1 MWVFRCGTRK
11 EARSFLSVL
20 DKRFN
25 SMRKVGKYSLLVLVW
40 LLLAIILLTIVTGLL
55 IQTRPVKNRL
65 AVLAEN
71 KASELVNGKIS
82 VGEIDGNFFTSLV
95 LKNVLWM
102 NGSDTLAFI
111 EEVNAGYRLRPLLRN
126 ELLIQN
132 VQISK
137 PYFYLK
143 QNSDSTWNVQNLVE
157 PEESTKT
164 SGESSGS
171 LNLKIAN
178 FEIFE
183 GRLKINAFDTIIP
196 REVNHLNVKLSFG
209 YSQDKQNIELN
220 TLSFNT
226 LKPSLILEQLSLKAQ
241 RNQQEIQLRNLYVKT
256 AQNQLEGEA
265 DYNPDTLLNASARLK
280 SEPLHLNEFE
290 FFIPGFTL
298 PATPTLDVKTEIK
311 NGAFNAGIIIA
322 DGNQKVNLTIRSQ
335 NFAAFLN
342 KPSANRLKYQVNGVL
357 QNIDLAHW
365 LGDPQLKYLVNG
377 QLEIEG
383 EGTDP
388 KTANVELDAD
398 FRDIIIHEKPV
409 DKLQATLN
417 LYNGNLDGKVEGEGN
432 FGVVNITPEIRN
444 LQNNPA
450 YRMEVVAQHFNVAEI
465 TGNDTLQSDINL
477 SAKVEGQG
485 FDPQKISAGASV
497 RFSESRFQQMILDT
511 LFTQV
516 QYRGKNI
523 QIDSLWAE
531 TESTVLAVSGNYNL
545 NGASDIMLHAQFSGL
560 EEWAQFITAEKIF
573 AEGEVNARL
582 KGVPDS
588 LDLEAKVDLKN
599 ILYDDLAAEK
609 LLVNASSQIT
619 SSDTVAHAQISAENF
634 RTGKLVIDS
643 ANFELDYL
651 ADSLFVDGRAEGED
665 VKTQLAAGVSLGK
678 QLRITMQ
685 NWNTDYKNQHFSLQ
699 NPPAVF
705 ELDSTHYKISN
716 FKLVSNDSDTAQF
729 ITANGIIS
737 RTGEEDF
744 QLELANINIQQLLE
758 MFQIEFEA
766 SGILD
771 VNAELKGTAGNPLLN
786 ADFIVNQAILN
797 EYKFTNFSGN
807 IGSQNNKLN
816 AEVSIVP
823 LDGGKLELKGEFPML
838 AKLDSMKFDFDTQD
852 SLQATL
858 AVERFPLAILQQIE
872 IAREIKGFLEGTVEV
887 GGTLESPDPSGN
899 FHLVEASLKV
909 PEYGINY
916 ENIAFN
922 LQFLP
927 EAVRL
932 DSFFIKSE
940 DGTMKAS
947 GTIDFN
953 NAFYKGDVSE
963 SEINVEFKNFNPVN
977 HRQFNMQLSGDAN
990 LKGKK
995 GDVVFG
1001 GNLTVP
1007 ESELYLPA
1015 IFNMMGKY
1023 SVPEIPASVLM
1034 REMQKNELYRDSLA
1048 FQSDTLQTDS
1058 FNFSY
1063 LDDFTGTLNLKIPK
1077 NSWVKNK
1084 DMHIEISGDLELRKN
1099 EDFFE
1104 LFGSVD
1110 VVRGQYDLLG
1120 KTFIIDEGTISF
1132 QGGEELQPRI
1142 DITASYSF
1150 RNPDR
1155 AEQELTVQVSG
1166 TAEEPAVNFNLD
1178 GASVSEGDALS
1189 YILFGR
1195 SMDELSID
1203 QQQNVEGAGSLAGTA
1218 AAAILSSQITD
1229 LLGEKLD
1236 VDYIEIKSNGD
1247 FDNATV
1253 VVGKYITNDL
1263 FVSYEQRFGETREKE
1278 MAKYEVKLE
1287 YELFRFLFLQ
1297 LNNSSNDSG
1306 FDVIFK
1312 LNSK

>member
-1 MWVFRCGTRK
+1 
-11 EARSFLSVL
+11 
-20 DKRFN
+20 
-25 SMRKVGKYSLLVLVW
+25 MRKVGKYSLLVLVW
-40 LLLAIILLTIVTGLL
+40 LLAAIILLTIVTGLL

-65 AVLAEN
+65 AVIAEN

-102 NGSDTLAFI
+102 NESDTLAFI
-111 EEVNAGYRLRPLLRN
+111 EEINAGYRLRPLLRS
-126 ELLIQN
+126 ELLIQH

-157 PEESTKT
+157 PEESTKS

-171 LNLKIAN
+171 LNVKIAN

-183 GRLKINAFDTIIP
+183 GRLKINAIDTVIP
-196 REVNHLNVKLSFG
+196 QEVNHLNLKLSFG
-209 YSQDKQNIELN
+209 YSQEKQNLELN

-226 LKPSLILEQLSLKAQ
+226 LKPLLVLEQLSLTAQ

-256 AQNQLEGEA
+256 AQNLLEGEA
-265 DYNPDTLLNASARLK
+265 DYTHDTLLNASARLK

-290 FFIPGFTL
+290 FFIPGVTL
-298 PATPTLDVKTEIK
+298 PATPTLDVKTEVK
-311 NGAFNAGIIIA
+311 NGAFNAGIKVA
-322 DGNQKVNLTIRSQ
+322 DENQNINLEIYSE
-335 NFAAFLN
+335 NFGLFLDN
-342 KPSANRLKYQVNGVL
+342 PSKTRLKYQVNGVL

-377 QLEIEG
+377 QLEIKG
-383 EGTDP
+383 EGIDP
-388 KTANVELDAD
+388 KTASVALDAD

-409 DKLQATLN
+409 DKLQASLN
-417 LYNGNLDGKVEGEGN
+417 LNNGNLDGKVEGEGN
-432 FGVVNITPEIRN
+432 FGLINITPEIRN

-450 YRMEVVAQHFNVAEI
+450 YRLDVVAQNFNVAEI

-477 SAKVEGQG
+477 FAKIEGES
-485 FDPQKISAGASV
+485 FDPQKINASANIK
-497 RFSESRFQQMILDT
+497 FSESRFQQMILDT
-511 LFTQV
+511 LFAQA
-516 QYRGKNI
+516 QYQGKNI
-523 QIDSLWAE
+523 QIDSLRAE
-531 TESTVLAVSGNYNL
+531 TQTALLSVSGNYNL
-545 NGASDIMLHAQFSGL
+545 NGASDIMLHARFSGL
-560 EEWAQFITAEKIF
+560 EEWAQFIPAEKIF
-573 AEGEVNARL
+573 AEGELDAHL
-582 KGVPDS
+582 KGMPDS
-588 LDLEAKVDLKN
+588 LDVEAKINLKN
-599 ILYDDLAAEK
+599 VLYDDFTSEK
-609 LLVNASSQIT
+609 LLVNASGQLT
-619 SSDTVAHAQISAENF
+619 SSDTVAHARISAGNF

-651 ADSLFVDGRAEGED
+651 RDSLFVDGRAEGED

-729 ITANGIIS
+729 IAANGIIS

-771 VNAELKGTAGNPLLN
+771 VNAELKGTAENPLLN
-786 ADFIVNQAILN
+786 ADFMVNKAILN
-797 EYKFTNFSGN
+797 EFELTDFSGN
-807 IGSQNNKLN
+807 FGFQNNTLN
-816 AEVSIVP
+816 ADVSIIP
-823 LDGGKLELKGEFPML
+823 LDSGKLELKGEFPML
-838 AKLDSMKFDFDTQD
+838 AKLDSMKFDFDTKD

-858 AVERFPLAILQQIE
+858 AVDRFPLAILQQIE

-887 GGTLESPDPSGN
+887 GGTLEAPDPSGN
-899 FHLVEASLKV
+899 FHLVEASLAV
-909 PEYGINY
+909 PAYGINY

-927 EAVRL
+927 EAVQL

-953 NAFYKGDVSE
+953 SAFYKGDVSE
-963 SEINVEFKNFNPVN
+963 SEINVAFKNFNPVN

-990 LKGKK
+990 VKGKK
-995 GDVVFG
+995 GEVVFG

-1023 SVPEIPASVLM
+1023 SVPEIPASILI
-1034 REMQKNELYRDSLA
+1034 REMQKTELYRDSLA
-1048 FQSDTLQTDS
+1048 FQVDTLQTDS
-1058 FNFSY
+1058 LHFSY
-1063 LDDFTGTLNLKIPK
+1063 LDNFTGTLNLKIPK
-1077 NSWVKNK
+1077 NSWIKNK

-1120 KTFIIDEGTISF
+1120 KTFIIDNGTISF

-1166 TAEEPAVNFNLD
+1166 TAEEPAVNFSLD

-1236 VDYIEIKSNGD
+1236 VDYIEIKSDGD

-1287 YELFRFLFLQ
+1287 YELFKFLFLQ